1 MKSDQIEQITNKAP
15 IAALNAG
22 RSKTL
27 KRHPAVIGRFY
38 RYSLWNVML
47 ISSQNPAANNFVFLK
62 YITSFSKA

>member
-27 KRHPAVIGRFY
+27 KRYPAVIGRFY

-47 ISSQNPAANNFVFLK
+47 ISS
-62 YITSFSKA
+62 